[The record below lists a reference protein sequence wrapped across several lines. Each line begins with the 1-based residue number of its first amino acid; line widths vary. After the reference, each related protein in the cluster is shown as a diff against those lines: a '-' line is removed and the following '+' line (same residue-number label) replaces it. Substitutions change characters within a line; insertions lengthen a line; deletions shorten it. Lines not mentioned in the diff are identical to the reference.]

1 MNRCGRRVTK
11 LLAQATALVLILT
24 LSSSAEDEVSFS
36 RDIRP
41 VLSDNCFFCHGPDK
55 QEAGLRLDVAAVAHA
70 SGAVVPRDPAASQ
83 LIRRISSDDPDVR
96 MPPPEAHRQLT
107 ADEIALLK
115 SWIQD
120 GGTYEKHWA
129 FQSIDPVPLPAI
141 NDPRDWIR
149 NPIDHFVLRRLEQ
162 KSLTPSPVA
171 DVERLLRRATLDLT
185 GLTPTIDEMDAFL
198 ADHSNHAWERVIE
211 RLLASPAYG
220 EQLAQQWVDVARYAD
235 TFGYDNDNENHLW
248 PWRDWVIRAFN
259 ANLPYSDFIRWQVA
273 GDLLPDPSQDQL
285 VATAFNRL
293 HRQNAEGGVLPEEF
307 VVEYAVDRTQTFGT
321 AFLGLTIECARCHDH
336 KFDPVTQRDFYG
348 LFAMFANIDELG
360 TYAEKTSATP
370 TPNTF
375 LYDGTLRQE
384 HEALKAKIANA
395 EACLAKCEME
405 AQHQFAQWQK
415 TVDVTELAAP
425 VPVVDLSFESRE
437 QLPEAAL
444 LVDGQVGQAVR
455 FTGDEGVQLKDQG
468 AFERT
473 DSFTIAAWLRPMQ
486 LGVRMVV
493 CHNSKPVWEVGQRGL
508 ELAVD
513 SDGRIQFSL
522 CHFWPGNALRVT
534 TNPPLTAQTWTHV
547 AVTYDGSSHAS
558 GIRIYLNGSAASVDT
573 VRDNLYDTTLLPA
586 DRKSPF
592 EIGARSADVGFRHG
606 DVDEFRLY
614 DSCLTK
620 IELDEV
626 SGRTSGPPGHDD
638 LLSFY
643 TSRVDEPCAVARQE
657 VHRARVAEHNFAAN
671 LRSIMIMSE
680 LPGPATAPILMRGAY
695 DQPGEV
701 VPAGV
706 PAAILDPG
714 TSPPQNR
721 RELVDWMLRPDHPL
735 VARVAVNRI
744 WRMFFGQG
752 LVRTLEDFGSQGA
765 QPVHPELLD
774 YLAAHF
780 MESGWD
786 VKALCR
792 LIATSATYRQSS
804 RPRADLIER
813 DPDNQLLARGP
824 RHRLSAEQIRDA
836 ALTAS
841 GLLSEK
847 SGGPS
852 VRPTQPPGLWKEVGP
867 KTFTADEGEGRYR
880 RSLYTFWKRTVPPPN
895 MMTFDAVSREVC
907 VARREST
914 VTPNQ
919 ALVLLNDPQ
928 FVEAARALAVE
939 IMLKHP
945 QTEPAI
951 TEAFRRLTGRHP
963 RAEETRE
970 LLHAHASQLRIFDA
984 DPDAAE
990 EFISLRTSSRDQSL
1004 PAKEL
1009 ASMTAVV
1016 QVIMGFFEFQ
1026 VKL

>member
-1 MNRCGRRVTK
+1 
-11 LLAQATALVLILT
+11 
-24 LSSSAEDEVSFS
+24 
-36 RDIRP
+36 
-41 VLSDNCFFCHGPDK
+41 
-55 QEAGLRLDVAAVAHA
+55 
-70 SGAVVPRDPAASQ
+70 
-83 LIRRISSDDPDVR
+83 
-96 MPPPEAHRQLT
+96 
-107 ADEIALLK
+107 
-115 SWIQD
+115 
-120 GGTYEKHWA
+120 
-129 FQSIDPVPLPAI
+129 
-141 NDPRDWIR
+141 
-149 NPIDHFVLRRLEQ
+149 
-162 KSLTPSPVA
+162 
-171 DVERLLRRATLDLT
+171 
-185 GLTPTIDEMDAFL
+185 
-198 ADHSNHAWERVIE
+198 
-211 RLLASPAYG
+211 
-220 EQLAQQWVDVARYAD
+220 
-235 TFGYDNDNENHLW
+235 
-248 PWRDWVIRAFN
+248 
-259 ANLPYSDFIRWQVA
+259 
-273 GDLLPDPSQDQL
+273 
-285 VATAFNRL
+285 
-293 HRQNAEGGVLPEEF
+293 
-307 VVEYAVDRTQTFGT
+307 
-321 AFLGLTIECARCHDH
+321 
-336 KFDPVTQRDFYG
+336 
-348 LFAMFANIDELG
+348 
-360 TYAEKTSATP
+360 
-370 TPNTF
+370 
-375 LYDGTLRQE
+375 
-384 HEALKAKIANA
+384 
-395 EACLAKCEME
+395 
-405 AQHQFAQWQK
+405 QFAQWQK
-415 TVDVTELAAP
+415 TVDLSELSAP

-444 LVDGQVGQAVR
+444 VVDGQVGQAVR

-468 AFERT
+468 AYERT
-473 DSFTIAAWLRPMQ
+473 DSVTIAAWLRPMQ

-508 ELAVD
+508 ELAID

-534 TNPPLTAQTWTHV
+534 TNPSLTAQTWTHV

-558 GIRIYLNGSAASVDT
+558 GIRIYLNGSATLVDT

-592 EIGARSADVGFRHG
+592 EIGTRSADVGFRHG

-626 SGRTSGPPGHDD
+626 SGRASGPPGHDD

-643 TSRVDEPCAVARQE
+643 TSRVDESCAVARQD
-657 VHRARVAEHNFAAN
+657 VHRARVAENNFVAN

-680 LPGPATAPILMRGAY
+680 LPGPATAPILVRGVY

-752 LVRTLEDFGSQGA
+752 LVKTLEDFGSQGA

-847 SGGPS
+847 FGGPS

-867 KTFTADEGEGRYR
+867 KTFTADEGEGRFR

-939 IMLKHP
+939 IMLKHQ

-970 LLHAHASQLRIFDA
+970 LLHAHTSQLRIFDA